1 MAEDCLLSAY
11 YMPGSV
17 LITLYTLNPL
27 VLTTNQELDTI
38 IHPIL
43 QMEKLRHGEVV
54 YLSQGHKAS
63 KW

>member
-11 YMPGSV
+11 YMLGSV

-43 QMEKLRHGEVV
+43 QMEAWGGCV
-54 YLSQGHKAS
+54 S
-63 KW
+63 